1 MRSPGCNDRVQLCV
15 SLRGQCTFVDER
27 GRRCPATGN
36 LEFEHVDGFAL
47 THLHDEDRIR
57 LMCRSHNQHA
67 AEKTYGRAFMERAR
81 SLRAST
87 CSGPGRG
94 ALGAATRQLE
104 LLGGGEEVTNH
115 ESEFPLVEAPR
126 RRIEERRNGGRA
138 VNGSE
143 SWATVSAAGGCGF
156 LRGCGRPGRRSER
169 APAPR
174 RH

>member
-57 LMCRSHNQHA
+57 LMCRSHNQRA

-94 ALGAATRQLE
+94 ALTGATRQLD
-104 LLGGGEEVTNH
+104 LLCQPT
-115 ESEFPLVEAPR
+115 PWPR
-126 RRIEERRNGGRA
+126 M
-138 VNGSE
+138 
-143 SWATVSAAGGCGF
+143 
-156 LRGCGRPGRRSER
+156 LRLCAICDQSL
-169 APAPR
+169 
-174 RH
+174 

>member
-1 MRSPGCNDRVQLCV
+1 MSGR
-15 SLRGQCTFVDER
+15 CTFLDEL

-67 AEKTYGRAFMERAR
+67 AEKIYGRAFMERAR

-94 ALGAATRQLE
+94 ALGAVTRQLD
-104 LLGGGEEVTNH
+104 LLGQPTPQAARKARGLRYPQTG
-115 ESEFPLVEAPR
+115 SPLEPPNSSR
-126 RRIEERRNGGRA
+126 STHRA
-138 VNGSE
+138 
-143 SWATVSAAGGCGF
+143 
-156 LRGCGRPGRRSER
+156 L
-169 APAPR
+169 
-174 RH
+174 